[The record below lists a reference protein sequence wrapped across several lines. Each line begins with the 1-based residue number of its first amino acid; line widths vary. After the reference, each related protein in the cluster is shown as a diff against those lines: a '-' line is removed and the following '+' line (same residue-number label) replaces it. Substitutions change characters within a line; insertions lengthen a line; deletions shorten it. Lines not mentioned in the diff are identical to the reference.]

1 MRAIVLL
8 VVSLVA
14 FLLGSGCVQGPVPSA
29 DENLSISVT
38 IPPLAEMV
46 EAIGGDHVR
55 VTIILPPGADPH
67 SYELTPSQ
75 LVAISDADVVVAAGS
90 RLPFEDRLLESLTG
104 IRPNLTV
111 VNASEGIALLDN
123 DPHYWLTP
131 RNAKVMVDNIASALC
146 AKDSSRCG
154 TYTANRDAYRN
165 RLDEADVRIRATL
178 AQARINTFLV
188 VHSAWRYFAVE
199 YELTEIAIE
208 EEGKE
213 PSAAR
218 LAELVRIAR
227 EKGIRVVFVEPQFS
241 TRTAETMAAQINGT
255 VVRIDDLAR
264 NYVENLEQVA
274 TALKEA

>member
-1 MRAIVLL
+1 MKARVLL

-14 FLLGSGCVQGPVPSA
+14 LLLGSGCVQGPVPSA

-55 VTIILPPGADPH
+55 VTVILPPGADPH

-131 RNAKVMVDNIASALC
+131 RNAKVMVDHIAFTLC

-165 RLDEADVRIRATL
+165 RLDEADVRIRDTL

-188 VHSAWRYFAVE
+188 VHSAWRYFAGE
-199 YELTEIAIE
+199 YGLTEIAIE

-264 NYVENLEQVA
+264 NYEENLEQVA
-274 TALKEA
+274 TALREA